1 MNKNLFDNIDKN
13 KCKRV
18 FFWKYCY
25 QLVIMPTFY
34 GLIASVCIFIFEVAY
49 AGWDVAV
56 ADLFLTPVNIWFVS
70 GSIFFIFQIV
80 ITLLDILAQFLSLQT
95 FINLV
100 IDLIFGN
107 NDKSKDIEFI
117 RMNVPYEFFV
127 ERPNYMNFSCDR
139 FSKKKHLSLYLYD
152 ENNKKYRFFWNEKFS
167 TMPLSQVKEEIYKA
181 SRLRISYLKH
191 SKIIFKCEVIEYK
204 SIYTHTK
211 A

>member
-1 MNKNLFDNIDKN
+1 MNENLFDNIDKN

-18 FFWKYCY
+18 LLGKYCY

-56 ADLFLTPVNIWFVS
+56 SDLFLTPVNIWFIS
-70 GSIFFIFQIV
+70 GSIFFVFQIV

-117 RMNVPYEFFV
+117 RMNAPYEFFV
-127 ERPNYMNFSCDR
+127 ERPNYMNFACDR
-139 FSKKKHLSLYLYD
+139 FSKKKHLSLYVYD
-152 ENNKKYRFFWNEKFS
+152 ENNKKYRFFWNESFS

-181 SRLRISYLKH
+181 SRLRISYFKH
-191 SKIIFKCEVIEYK
+191 SKIIFKCEVIQYK

>member
-127 ERPNYMNFSCDR
+127 ESPNYMNFSCDR

-181 SRLRISYLKH
+181 SRLRISYFKH
-191 SKIIFKCEVIEYK
+191 SKIIFKCEVIQYK

>member
-18 FFWKYCY
+18 FFGKYFF
-25 QLVIMPTFY
+25 QVIIVPAIEGFIMFILT
-34 GLIASVCIFIFEVAY
+34 LIADIIIKGRNNAFNSLNEH
-49 AGWDVAV
+49 
-56 ADLFLTPVNIWFVS
+56 
-70 GSIFFIFQIV
+70 
-80 ITLLDILAQFLSLQT
+80 ITLGFISGPYWIVAFVVWSLLWMLPQCLTLLS
-95 FINLV
+95 FFNLI
-100 IDLIFGN
+100 IDLIIKN
-107 NDKSKDIEFI
+107 SNKCKNIEFTG
-117 RMNVPYEFFV
+117 MNVPYEFFA
-127 ERPNYMNFSCDR
+127 ESLYDMNFSCDR

-167 TMPLSQVKEEIYKA
+167 TIPLSQVKEEIYKA

-191 SKIIFKCEVIEYK
+191 SKIIFRCEVIQYK